1 MSTDHAGWL
10 CTVVMLTHLGR
21 GPGKGDPGPRGG
33 WEIVPEPGIHQG
45 FAAHLPRVLIISE
58 PQFPHQQILVWGD
71 VSGFGVPC
79 CVGMGN
85 SEWDVLK
92 PAEKRTAADRGTL
105 RQMFL
110 SWCLF
115 TDRETE
121 AGRRIAQGYTGFGRT
136 GGIEELP
143 PSRLGL
149 PVDREL
155 GRNGPPACLSR
166 RQIPAPGR

>member
-10 CTVVMLTHLGR
+10 CTVAMLMHLGR

-33 WEIVPEPGIHQG
+33 WEIALDPGIHQG
-45 FAAHLPRVLIISE
+45 FAAHMHRVLIISE
-58 PQFPHQQILVWGD
+58 PRFPHQHILVCSD

-79 CVGMGN
+79 CVGMEN

-92 PAEKRTAADRGTL
+92 PTEKRRAADQGIL

-121 AGRRIAQGYTGFGRT
+121 VGTRITQGYIGFGRT
-136 GGIEELP
+136 GRI
-143 PSRLGL
+143 
-149 PVDREL
+149 
-155 GRNGPPACLSR
+155 
-166 RQIPAPGR
+166 